1 MILKINEDLQ
11 LVRHR
16 DMTKAFWTSVLI
28 NFLLGAALI
37 YYTQL
42 PEKILYITKT
52 KVVTE
57 VSEQD
62 VKLTDSGITAELTNS
77 GAVLAAMACAQSK
90 IESNHGKSNVGQQ
103 AKNLFGITYH
113 NCKFVAG
120 KHGVYAKYN
129 SYRDCIKCYI
139 HIQNRY
145 LGNIHLKY
153 ASDPTY
159 VEKLKSIK

>member
-1 MILKINEDLQ
+1 MILKVNEELQ
-11 LVRHR
+11 LVKYR
-16 DMTKAFWTSVLI
+16 DMTKAFWISVFI
-28 NFLLGAALI
+28 NIVFGCGLI

-52 KVVTE
+52 KTITE

-62 VKLTDSGITAELTNS
+62 VILTDSGITAELTKN

-90 IESNHGKSNVGQQ
+90 IESNHGKSSVGKL

-113 NCKFVAG
+113 NCKHVAG

-129 SYRDCIKCYI
+129 TYRDCIKCYI
-139 HIQNRY
+139 HIQDRY
-145 LGNIHLKY
+145 LKKIDGSY
-153 ASDPTY
+153 ASDPRY
-159 VEKLKSIK
+159 VQTLKSIK

>member
-1 MILKINEDLQ
+1 MVLKINDDLQ
-11 LVRHR
+11 LVRYR
-16 DMTKAFWTSVLI
+16 DMTKGFWVSVLI
-28 NFLLGAALI
+28 NILLGSGLI
-37 YYTQL
+37 YYSQL
-42 PEKILYITKT
+42 PEKILYITHTKT
-52 KVVTE
+52 VEAVA
-57 VSEQD
+57 EQD
-62 VKLTDSGITAELTNS
+62 VKLTDSGITAELTKN

-120 KHGVYAKYN
+120 KHRMYAKYN
-129 SYRDCIKCYI
+129 TYRDCIKCYI
-139 HIQNRY
+139 HIQNRF

-159 VEKLKSIK
+159 VEKLKLTK